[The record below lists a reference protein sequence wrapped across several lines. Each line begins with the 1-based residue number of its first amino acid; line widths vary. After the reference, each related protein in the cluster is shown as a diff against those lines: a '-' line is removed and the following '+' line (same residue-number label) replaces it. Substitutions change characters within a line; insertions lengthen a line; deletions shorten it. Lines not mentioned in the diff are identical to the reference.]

1 MPPHEQPQRR
11 EGCENQQ
18 GRSAKPGD
26 EGHPDRVS
34 ETVSHERDSRFAIRS
49 HAGHPK
55 FHDAGVKKK
64 LRDAGNAVKQRRCAQ
79 IETRRVSRS
88 RPVIQRVL
96 CGKISVMR
104 RQRDMPVIG
113 WRRRQQGQ
121 ENRQNQCPGK
131 DQKLCPPMLGQVS
144 FHKAVARR
152 MLAHAGGSVPY
163 FIFIIGRFILVRT
176 RFPALCHSPAG
187 SVSGESGVRRAN
199 AADGQVPKDIDS
211 LPVEP
216 YNPTQFPTPNSLCER
231 SVAMKRTYQP
241 SVLVRKRR
249 HGFRSRMA
257 TVGGR
262 RVLRARRA
270 KGRARLSA

>member
-1 MPPHEQPQRR
+1 
-11 EGCENQQ
+11 
-18 GRSAKPGD
+18 
-26 EGHPDRVS
+26 
-34 ETVSHERDSRFAIRS
+34 
-49 HAGHPK
+49 
-55 FHDAGVKKK
+55 
-64 LRDAGNAVKQRRCAQ
+64 
-79 IETRRVSRS
+79 
-88 RPVIQRVL
+88 
-96 CGKISVMR
+96 
-104 RQRDMPVIG
+104 
-113 WRRRQQGQ
+113 
-121 ENRQNQCPGK
+121 
-131 DQKLCPPMLGQVS
+131 
-144 FHKAVARR
+144 

-187 SVSGESGVRRAN
+187 SVSGESSVRRAN
-199 AADGQVPKDIDS
+199 AADRQVPKDIDS